1 MLTKNPVAWRP
12 IQMFAIEFAAAF
24 VMVLFIPG
32 REVPDMLTTPLI
44 AGGAAG
50 VAGLL
55 IGLYEKQLIAR
66 ERLAAGPVI
75 SGAKLQP
82 KRKKKEAEREEQPA
96 AAPRPAF
103 GAQPSE
109 ARTPA
114 VAPAAATSTERP
126 AVGAG
131 RAPFPAGPAGAPAT
145 AGQPPTPPVP
155 AAARAEAAPASAGG
169 PPEDRLPT
177 WMEKAMAQ
185 AQMASAAGE
194 SDSASQDQE
203 LTQEEL
209 RARLEQPVN
218 LGMPVKEVAEATA
231 AVSEGASALDEID
244 SLVGATSSAQP
255 AAPARPSAP
264 APAASGAG
272 RAIQAAVIHTDPD
285 QRRHIASMLSGIGLS
300 VVVEADSEEDGLLA
314 LLEKNVDVI
323 VTSPDVSAQSPAEY
337 VGKLRKASQF
347 ALIVGYGRE
356 GFEGLRELAA
366 VWTPGGPVPA
376 ELAQMLGL

>member
-32 REVPDMLTTPLI
+32 RAVTDMLTTPLI

-50 VAGLL
+50 IAGLL

-66 ERLAAGPVI
+66 ERLAGGPVI

-82 KRKKKEAEREEQPA
+82 KRKKKEAEEKEAPA

-103 GAQPSE
+103 GPQ
-109 ARTPA
+109 
-114 VAPAAATSTERP
+114 
-126 AVGAG
+126 
-131 RAPFPAGPAGAPAT
+131 PAGAPAPSVAPAASASAEQPAFAT
-145 AGQPPTPPVP
+145 GSAPVSAGAGGAPASASQPASPQAP
-155 AAARAEAAPASAGG
+155 AAARADAAPPSAAGA
-169 PPEDRLPT
+169 PEDRLPA
-177 WMEKAMAQ
+177 WIEKAMAQ

-194 SDSASQDQE
+194 SDSTSQDRE
-203 LTQEEL
+203 LSQEEL

-218 LGMPVKEVAEATA
+218 LGMPVKEFSDTA
-231 AVSEGASALDEID
+231 AGVSGGSSALDEID
-244 SLVGATSSAQP
+244 SLVGAAPATQP
-255 AAPARPSAP
+255 AAPPRPGAQAP
-264 APAASGAG
+264 SASGAG

-300 VVVEADSEEDGLLA
+300 VVVEADSEEDALLA
-314 LLEKNVDVI
+314 LLDKNVDVI
-323 VTSPDVSAQSPAEY
+323 VTSADVSPQSPAEY

-347 ALIVGYGRE
+347 ALIVGYGKE

-366 VWTPGGPVPA
+366 IWTPGGPVPA